1 MKNCIIRVVKW
12 LYQQKEQMLD
22 NVSNLITKTVRA
34 ISRWIKTLFSL
45 DGLTFLF
52 LLIAYIV
59 LQLS

>member
-1 MKNCIIRVVKW
+1 MKNYIIRVVKW
-12 LYQQKEQMLD
+12 LCQQKEQMLD

-45 DGLTFLF
+45 DGLAFLF
-52 LLIAYIV
+52 LLIAYIA